1 MHVLRRNK
9 RSWLTIAAFGA
20 IAALFVLVAC
30 GRSSSRPTS
39 SSPTIIS
46 RPTARAVSIHT
57 PTAAAARPSARPP
70 ATTPQPTP

>member
-30 GRSSSRPTS
+30 GRLSSRPTS
-39 SSPTIIS
+39 SPPTIIS
-46 RPTARAVSIHT
+46 RPTARAASIHT
-57 PTAAAARPSARPP
+57 PTAAARPSARPP
-70 ATTPQPTP
+70 ATAPQPTP